1 MYITSYV
8 KYVNKTN
15 WHSISIY
22 ACLYIEAYILN
33 NHLYHFLN
41 QSISLKPIINTKIH
55 AWNSNGLL
63 LSHMF
68 LITIS
73 IHRTDSRRCISR
85 IDLFWFFFHS
95 NFWPECNKFS
105 HYIFWL
111 EIDTNLFSNRS
122 KHYWHIKTKIDH
134 GYLNFTQEFTQS
146 ALTRFHKFQNI
157 SYLLQ
162 RV

>member
-1 MYITSYV
+1 MTLHINICMLVYWGI
-8 KYVNKTN
+8 
-15 WHSISIY
+15 HIEQPSIS
-22 ACLYIEAYILN
+22 
-33 NHLYHFLN
+33 FLK
-41 QSISLKPIINTKIH
+41 SINFLKTYNKHKIH
-55 AWNSNGLL
+55 SWNSNGLL

-73 IHRTDSRRCISR
+73 IHRTYSRRCISR

-95 NFWPECNKFS
+95 NFWPECNQFS

-157 SYLLQ
+157 SCLLQ